1 MRRSC
6 FFCRCFGLFVSLLVV
21 GGGRRGEEEV
31 LPGVAAPPLPPLPV
45 PEQER
50 RRVLDGNRRRRQP
63 RRGRARERGHDE
75 RREIEGDGVCVF
87 VLASEGD
94 IRERKES
101 GKKGKRTERGE
112 SVAPSSPTP
121 LPSPLVARNRLALAL
136 GAAAL
141 LAVLPLVE
149 HPLSLQQRG
158 RGAAALLLLLLVAEE
173 AKRQGRIAVFF
184 ARLQTR
190 TEK

>member
-1 MRRSC
+1 
-6 FFCRCFGLFVSLLVV
+6 
-21 GGGRRGEEEV
+21 
-31 LPGVAAPPLPPLPV
+31 
-45 PEQER
+45 
-50 RRVLDGNRRRRQP
+50 
-63 RRGRARERGHDE
+63 
-75 RREIEGDGVCVF
+75 
-87 VLASEGD
+87 LASEGD

-121 LPSPLVARNRLALAL
+121 LPSLVARNRLALAL
-136 GAAAL
+136 GAAGAAAL

-158 RGAAALLLLLLVAEE
+158 RGAAALLLLLLVDEE

-184 ARLQTR
+184 ARLETR